1 MEPVW
6 LAELFPEAVRAPVT
20 DRLEK
25 RQRSLMQV
33 NLGSKRGPLMNLDR
47 WATKGIITSFGI
59 RNMSVKF
66 GSCNF

>member
-47 WATKGIITSFGI
+47 
-59 RNMSVKF
+59 
-66 GSCNF
+66 